1 MSLGNKLAEARKKQN
16 LTQEQLAERL
26 GVTRQAVSRWESDAA
41 YPETDKIVRMAQILE
56 VSCDYLLQDGVDE
69 KGKPVASPVTRLLKQ
84 AQGKRVKLTFYES
97 GSDGMPVAHDW
108 CVIQDFDGGWAT
120 VEVVV
125 NKKKRSKN
133 EVRLIPLSAIS
144 TITFLKDGEPVRHSA
159 INIVDGF

>member
-1 MSLGNKLAEARKKQN
+1 MSLGNKLAEARKRQN

-41 YPETDKIVRMAQILE
+41 YPETDKIIRMAQILE

-69 KGKPVASPVTRLLKQ
+69 KGKPAALTVTRLLKQ
-84 AQGKRVKLTFYES
+84 AQGKRVKLTFYE
-97 GSDGMPVAHDW
+97 GDGMPVVHEW
-108 CVIQDFDGGWAT
+108 CVIQDFDGGWAN

-125 NKKKRSKN
+125 NQKKPQKN

-144 TITFLKDGEPVRHSA
+144 TITFLKDGEAARRSPLELS
-159 INIVDGF
+159 

>member
-1 MSLGNKLAEARKKQN
+1 MSLGNKLADARKKQN

-69 KGKPVASPVTRLLKQ
+69 KGQPVTSPVTRLLKQ
-84 AQGKRVKLTFYES
+84 AQGKRVKLTFYEGDS
-97 GSDGMPVAHDW
+97 GMPGAHEW
-108 CVIQDFDGGWAT
+108 CVIRDFDGGWAN
-120 VEVVV
+120 VEVVR
-125 NKKKRSKN
+125 NQKKPEKN

-144 TITFLKDGEPVRHSA
+144 TITFLKDGEVSDLALPEL
-159 INIVDGF
+159 F

>member
-69 KGKPVASPVTRLLKQ
+69 KGQPVASPVTRLLKQ

-97 GSDGMPVAHDW
+97 EGMPVVHEW
-108 CVIQDFDGGWAT
+108 CVIRDFDGGWAN

-125 NKKKRSKN
+125 NKKKPQKN

-144 TITFLKDGEPVRHSA
+144 TVTFLKDGEAARRSPLEL
-159 INIVDGF
+159 N

>member
-56 VSCDYLLQDGVDE
+56 VSCDYLLQDSVNE
-69 KGKPVASPVTRLLKQ
+69 TGKPAVSPVTRLLKQ
-84 AQGKRVKLTFYES
+84 AQGKRVRLTFYED
-97 GSDGMPVAHDW
+97 DGMPIVHDW
-108 CVIQDFDGGWAT
+108 CVIQDFDGTWAN

-125 NKKKRSKN
+125 NRKKPQRN
-133 EVRLIPLSAIS
+133 EVRLIPLSSIS
-144 TITFLKDGEPVRHSA
+144 TITFLKDGEEARRSPLEL
-159 INIVDGF
+159 N

>member
-26 GVTRQAVSRWESDAA
+26 GVTRQAVSRWESDTA

-84 AQGKRVKLTFYES
+84 AQGKRVRLTFYEEDS
-97 GSDGMPVAHDW
+97 GMPIFHEW
-108 CVIQDFDGGWAT
+108 CVIRDFDGGWAN
-120 VEVVV
+120 VEFVT
-125 NKKKRSKN
+125 NKRKPENSK
-133 EVRLIPLSAIS
+133 VRHIPLSDIS
-144 TITFLKDGEPVRHSA
+144 TITFLKDGETADYGLS
-159 INIVDGF
+159 DLF

>member
-69 KGKPVASPVTRLLKQ
+69 KGKPAASPVTRLLKQ
-84 AQGKRVKLTFYES
+84 AQGKRVKLTFYDS
-97 GSDGMPVAHDW
+97 DDGMPILHDW
-108 CVIQDFDGGWAT
+108 CVIRDFDGAWAS

-125 NKKKRSKN
+125 NQKKPEKN
-133 EVRLIPLSAIS
+133 EVRLLPLSAIS
-144 TITFLKDGEPVRHSA
+144 TVTFLKEEG
-159 INIVDGF
+159 

>member
-26 GVTRQAVSRWESDAA
+26 GVTRQAVSRWESDTA
-41 YPETDKIVRMAQILE
+41 YPETDKIVRMAQILD

-69 KGKPVASPVTRLLKQ
+69 KGRPVTPTVTRLLRQ

-97 GSDGMPVAHDW
+97 DGMPIVHEW
-108 CVIQDFDGGWAT
+108 CVIQDFDGGWAN

-125 NKKKRSKN
+125 NKKKPQKN

-144 TITFLKDGEPVRHSA
+144 TITFLKDGEAARRSPLELS
-159 INIVDGF
+159 

>member
-26 GVTRQAVSRWESDAA
+26 DVTRQAVSRWESDAA

-69 KGKPVASPVTRLLKQ
+69 KGKPATSPVTRLLKQ
-84 AQGKRVKLTFYES
+84 AQGKRVKLTFYDND
-97 GSDGMPVAHDW
+97 DGMPIMHDW
-108 CVIQDFDGGWAT
+108 CVIQDFDGGWASL
-120 VEVVV
+120 EVVV
-125 NKKKRSKN
+125 NKRRPEKN

-144 TITFLKDGEPVRHSA
+144 TITFLKDGETAKHTLED
-159 INIVDGF
+159 IF

>member
-1 MSLGNKLAEARKKQN
+1 MSLGNKLAEARKRQN

-41 YPETDKIVRMAQILE
+41 YPETDKIIRMAQILG

-69 KGKPVASPVTRLLKQ
+69 KGKPAALTVTRLLKQ
-84 AQGKRVKLTFYES
+84 AQGKRVKLTFYE
-97 GSDGMPVAHDW
+97 GDGMPVVHEW
-108 CVIQDFDGGWAT
+108 CVIQDFDGGWAN

-125 NKKKRSKN
+125 NQKKPQKN

-144 TITFLKDGEPVRHSA
+144 TITFLKDGEAAKRSPL
-159 INIVDGF
+159 DLK